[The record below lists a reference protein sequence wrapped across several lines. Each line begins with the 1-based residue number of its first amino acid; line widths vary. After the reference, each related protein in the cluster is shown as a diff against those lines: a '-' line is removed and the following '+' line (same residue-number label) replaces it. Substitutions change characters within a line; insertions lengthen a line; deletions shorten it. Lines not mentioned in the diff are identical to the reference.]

1 MKQNKDIPAGYK
13 DSSLGIIPEDWQ
25 VKKLDEL
32 GIFLKGKGIP
42 KDKIKSFG
50 NPCITYGDIYT
61 KYNFV
66 IKNIKSFIDDSAALE
81 SQKIEFGDILF
92 AGSGET
98 IEDIGKCVA
107 YIDKEIAFAGGDII
121 IFKPFESESI
131 TLSYLLNSSVSNKQK
146 YKFGQGHSI
155 VHIYPFHLK
164 KIEIVLPTLQEQKKI
179 AEILFFWDKVIEKQ
193 EQLVEKLERRKRGLM
208 QQLLN
213 KKKQLS
219 ECVAEWQIV
228 KLGDCISE
236 FNEKPKEKV
245 KYEILTSSNK
255 GLVKQ
260 TDYYGDNRITNREEV
275 DYNVIPPNY
284 VTYRSRSDDGL
295 FTFNKNTYGIYGLVS
310 GYYPVFTALNCN
322 IDFLVL
328 FLNYFKTK
336 LSKFSTGTSQL
347 VLSFSSLI
355 SAKFKLPNYEEQTA
369 IAEVFTTADQEINS
383 AKAKLNS
390 LIIQKKGLM
399 QQLLT
404 GKTRVA
410 I

>member
-1 MKQNKDIPAGYK
+1 MKQNKEIPAGYK
-13 DSSLGIIPEDWQ
+13 DSPLGIIPEEWE

-32 GIFLKGKGIP
+32 GTFLKGKGIP

-50 NPCITYGDIYT
+50 NPCLTYGDIYT

-66 IKNIKSFIDDSAALE
+66 VKDIKSFIDDSTALE

-107 YIDKEIAFAGGDII
+107 YIDKEIAYAGGDII
-121 IFKPFESESI
+121 ILKPYKAESI
-131 TLSYLLNSSVSNKQK
+131 TLSYILNSSVSNKQK

-164 KIEIVLPTLQEQKKI
+164 KIEIALPTLPEQKKI
-179 AEILFFWDKVIEKQ
+179 AEILFFWDKAIEKQ
-193 EQLVEKLERRKRGLM
+193 ERLVEKLERRKRGLM

-213 KKKQLS
+213 KKKQLR
-219 ECVAEWQIV
+219 EYVAEWQIV
-228 KLGDCISE
+228 KLGDCIRE
-236 FNEKPKEKV
+236 FNEKPKEKI

-404 GKTRVA
+404 GKTRVKL
-410 I
+410 

>member
-310 GYYPVFTALNCN
+310 GYYPVFTALNSN

-336 LSKFSTGTSQL
+336 LSKFSIGTSQL

-369 IAEVFTTADQEINS
+369 IAEVFATADQEINS